1 MTAERSQTRPEAHPE
16 TLADLRREIDRIDET
31 MHRLLMER
39 GAIIDRLVAVK
50 KTAESGSAFRPGR
63 EADMMRRL
71 LARHHGRLP
80 FSAVEHIWRTIIATF
95 THVQAPYAVHMDGS
109 GDAAP
114 GEVGAMRDVVRFQT
128 GFDVPLEVHAD
139 ARAVAAAV
147 RASAGDLGFVGLGA
161 VDAPWWDDLGP
172 GEPQIMARLPF
183 LLYEGRPA
191 DLPALVIARPLGD
204 ASVHEE
210 VVVALERDRR
220 PSGEVL
226 AECVTDGRW
235 RGLVAC
241 PPDAVPQGGRVV
253 GGYAL
258 PIEPAAVAGTKEA
271 ARV

>member
-1 MTAERSQTRPEAHPE
+1 MTAERPQTRPETVPE

-39 GAIIDRLVAVK
+39 GSIIDRLVTVK

-80 FSAVEHIWRTIIATF
+80 FSAVEHIWRTVIATF

-109 GDAAP
+109 GDAA
-114 GEVGAMRDVVRFQT
+114 AMRDVVRFQT
-128 GFDVPLEVHAD
+128 GFDVPLSVHAT

-147 RASAGDLGFVGLGA
+147 SASAGDLGFVGLGA
-161 VDAPWWDDLGP
+161 VDAPWWDELGP
-172 GEPQIMARLPF
+172 GQPQVMARLPF

-226 AECVTDGRW
+226 AECATGGRW

-241 PPDAVPQGGRVV
+241 SPDAVPEGGRVV

-271 ARV
+271 VRV